1 VLPTTSRTINMRLTV
16 RDNVAGAGG
25 TGVDNMVITTTN
37 TAGPFLVT
45 APNTAVNWSGVQT
58 VAWNVANTAGA
69 PVNCANV
76 MIELS
81 TDGGNTW
88 AHVLASS
95 TPNDGSQSVTLP
107 NIASTTARV
116 RVRAVGNIFFD
127 ISNVNFTLSA
137 ASPPA
142 TPANVIANPSTICD
156 GSSSQLTATV
166 GSGEVVDWYTGGC
179 GTTLAGTGS
188 PLVVAPHA
196 TTTYYARARRT
207 SDGAVSTNCG
217 SVTLTVNP
225 LPTAPSGASSD
236 RSGFCE
242 LDGGTITLT
251 AVGGSGTVLK
261 WFDASNSSLVG
272 TGNGLVIASPA
283 VTTTYLA
290 RWENSCGQS
299 GAAAA
304 LVEVSESIADMNND
318 GFVNGDDYD
327 VFADLFESG
336 DLGADVNND
345 GFVNGDDFDVFAEAF
360 DAGC

>member
-1 VLPTTSRTINMRLTV
+1 
-16 RDNVAGAGG
+16 
-25 TGVDNMVITTTN
+25 
-37 TAGPFLVT
+37 
-45 APNTAVNWSGVQT
+45 
-58 VAWNVANTAGA
+58 
-69 PVNCANV
+69 
-76 MIELS
+76 
-81 TDGGNTW
+81 
-88 AHVLASS
+88 
-95 TPNDGSQSVTLP
+95 
-107 NIASTTARV
+107 
-116 RVRAVGNIFFD
+116 
-127 ISNVNFTLSA
+127 
-137 ASPPA
+137 
-142 TPANVIANPSTICD
+142 
-156 GSSSQLTATV
+156 
-166 GSGEVVDWYTGGC
+166 VVDWYTGGC